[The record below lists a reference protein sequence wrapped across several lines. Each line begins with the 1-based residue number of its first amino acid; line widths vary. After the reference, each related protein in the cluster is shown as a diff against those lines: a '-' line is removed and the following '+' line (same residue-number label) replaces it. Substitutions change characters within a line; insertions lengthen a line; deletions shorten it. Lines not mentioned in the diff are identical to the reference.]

1 MENGITSSRRI
12 EQSPAH
18 LCATRGEGD
27 GAQRLCRLA
36 LVSGLVGLLS
46 AAAAW
51 AATDAPRGVTVLW
64 SGDDQW
70 VKIERQ
76 DDPAAAPNDH
86 PASLDTTAVRNALGA
101 LRVRLM
107 DPDTGIESQRAVFT
121 HEEIGNLAPHVAA
134 GLARAG
140 PRQDVT
146 FSTLGSHPLGGG
158 GLIKD
163 MGVNAGRIF
172 YESGRLNVIF
182 GELQAN
188 YRKRNVYGRRDED
201 FKARRTGTRAQATEH
216 KWTLAARPGVE
227 FHASGGGA
235 VRNDWVTI
243 DPAVAGTQAVAVP
256 QPRESQPRPPSP
268 ASPPAGGAA
277 PEPVADAATE
287 PATAP
292 APGAAAGSAAADLE
306 RRLQILKDLK
316 DKGLISEEVYNAKVQ
331 ELLSG
336 L

>member
-1 MENGITSSRRI
+1 MTPSLRLDECAG
-12 EQSPAH
+12 H
-18 LCATRGEGD
+18 LCPMRRQDQRTARVRRVAWTNALPALAAVSAVCA
-27 GAQRLCRLA
+27 GA
-36 LVSGLVGLLS
+36 
-46 AAAAW
+46 
-51 AATDAPRGVTVLW
+51 DAPRGITVLW